1 MVRYAQNTGKTR
13 CSTLRKIVR
22 KVRRRRRGIVNKTET
37 RVSVRRTPAQ
47 RVFGLPGL
55 TACTFPPIAQPV
67 SCRCSPGFR
76 CQAVR
81 LSPRRYGR
89 TETTVSVLSMLLF
102 RRCAYHPGDTGQS
115 TPRPGWREGQRPI
128 ATACNP
134 PPRPSV
140 SDCDRETWGFSRK
153 GSGSALL
160 SGGGVVWRLSALGQ
174 CQGERRAAELVAAW
188 SAAELVPVP
197 LRRPADVLR
206 VPGHP
211 SYGRGQLV
219 VASCWGCLAGM
230 TWQHLGGTWATGCQ
244 RRSWDSGDIDEARCR
259 VDCF

>member
-1 MVRYAQNTGKTR
+1 MHFPAH
-13 CSTLRKIVR
+13 CSTCLL
-22 KVRRRRRGIVNKTET
+22 
-37 RVSVRRTPAQ
+37 P
-47 RVFGLPGL
+47 VFSG
-55 TACTFPPIAQPV
+55 V
-67 SCRCSPGFR
+67 MRCG
-76 CQAVR
+76 
-81 LSPRRYGR
+81 G
-89 TETTVSVLSMLLF
+89 
-102 RRCAYHPGDTGQS
+102 HPGDTGQS
-115 TPRPGWREGQRPI
+115 TPRPGSRGGQRPI

-140 SDCDRETWGFSRK
+140 SDCGRETAGDGRK
-153 GSGSALL
+153 DTGSALL

-197 LRRPADVLR
+197 VRRPADVPR

-211 SYGRGQLV
+211 SYGRGLSV
-219 VASCWGCLAGM
+219 VASCWRCLARG
-230 TWQHLGGTWATGCQ
+230 TLQHLGGTWATGCQ